1 MTTTN
6 EIRTQKNIFFFSNGT
21 LEVCFIT
28 VSLCF
33 CFVFLVV
40 ELHHQCVKTA
50 ELVFFFCFFFVR
62 DLPIQKSFQG
72 LFLQA
77 CEQNFSSALLCSAPL
92 CLPAVWQV
100 RNNNVIL
107 LPWRPLYLPV
117 EPAA

>member
-6 EIRTQKNIFFFSNGT
+6 EIRTQKNIIFFSNGT

-50 ELVFFFCFFFVR
+50 ELVFFFVFFFCTR
-62 DLPIQKSFQG
+62 LANTEIIPGII
-72 LFLQA
+72 
-77 CEQNFSSALLCSAPL
+77 SSGM
-92 CLPAVWQV
+92 
-100 RNNNVIL
+100 
-107 LPWRPLYLPV
+107 
-117 EPAA
+117 